1 MSFAGVFLEVLRCL
15 WDVVRYLTQRKIE
28 GREGLKKG
36 LRVGMEAAMM
46 PTFISSLWHNPV

>member
-1 MSFAGVFLEVLRCL
+1 MSFAGVFLEVLRGL

-46 PTFISSLWHNPV
+46 LTFISSLWHNPV